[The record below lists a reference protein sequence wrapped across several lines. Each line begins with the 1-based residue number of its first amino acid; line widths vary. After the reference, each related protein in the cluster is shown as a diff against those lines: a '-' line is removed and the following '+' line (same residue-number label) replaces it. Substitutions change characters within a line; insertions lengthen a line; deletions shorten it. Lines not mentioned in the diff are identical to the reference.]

1 MIGCSECP
9 RSQWLISKSR
19 TLEFSVLVLGRKMK
33 LNQREVKRN
42 SFGCGSPFAL
52 LWTPICHTRT
62 LYQLLIQDTLKKMFS
77 SIKICCKIWLSYRSV
92 IIVFSFFF
100 RLILNRSVKK
110 ERKYQEKHQERHSSA
125 Y

>member
-1 MIGCSECP
+1 MMIGYSECP

-77 SIKICCKIWLSYRSV
+77 LIKISFINIMYLVKLHICYFFSV
-92 IIVFSFFF
+92 SG
-100 RLILNRSVKK
+100 
-110 ERKYQEKHQERHSSA
+110 
-125 Y
+125 

>member
-1 MIGCSECP
+1 MMIGCSECP

-62 LYQLLIQDTLKKMFS
+62 LYQLLIQDTLKKNVQFNQNFLHYLVKLHTQMHLYIEPLNG
-77 SIKICCKIWLSYRSV
+77 SIDV
-92 IIVFSFFF
+92 TSFF
-100 RLILNRSVKK
+100 RRM
-110 ERKYQEKHQERHSSA
+110 
-125 Y
+125 

>member
-1 MIGCSECP
+1 MMIGYSECP

-77 SIKICCKIWLSYRSV
+77 LIKISFIIWLSYISV
-92 IIVFSFFF
+92 IFLFFF
-100 RLILNRSVKK
+100 QVDAEWVCQKRTKI
-110 ERKYQEKHQERHSSA
+110 SSSGKLDIE
-125 Y
+125 

>member
-1 MIGCSECP
+1 MMIGYSECP

-77 SIKICCKIWLSYRSV
+77 LIKISFINIMYLVKLHICYF
-92 IIVFSFFF
+92 FSF
-100 RLILNRSVKK
+100 SG
-110 ERKYQEKHQERHSSA
+110 
-125 Y
+125 

>member
-1 MIGCSECP
+1 MMIGYSECP
-9 RSQWLISKSR
+9 RSQWLISKPR

-77 SIKICCKIWLSYRSV
+77 LIKISFVIWLSYIPV
-92 IIVFSFFF
+92 IFLFFQVDTEWVCQK
-100 RLILNRSVKK
+100 RTKIEKLI
-110 ERKYQEKHQERHSSA
+110 RKTWH
-125 Y
+125 